1 MDDTKELILRAHNGD
16 KAARDKL
23 VLENIGLVYSVS
35 RRFAGR
41 GYELEDINQIGTIG
55 LIKAIDKF
63 DDSFDVRFST
73 YAVPMIA
80 GEIKRF
86 LRDDGML
93 KVSRSL
99 KENGYRI
106 KKASDELV
114 SQNGREATIEEL
126 AAATELSV
134 EDVVMAL
141 EANTDVESIYRTIY
155 QNDGNEVYLVDKLS
169 GNSGDTVKDE
179 FAGAQ
184 EQLLNSILLEQLLAE
199 LDEMEGKLIML
210 RYFKEMTQTQVAD
223 KLGISQVQVSRL
235 EKKILRKLRGYIT

>member
-1 MDDTKELILRAHNGD
+1 MDHTKELILRAHAGE
-16 KAARDKL
+16 KEARDRL
-23 VLENIGLVYSVS
+23 VMENMGLVYSVS
-35 RRFAGR
+35 RRFLGR

-63 DDSFDVRFST
+63 DESFEVKFST

-106 KKASDELV
+106 KRASDELI
-114 SQNGREATIEEL
+114 SRNGREATVEEL

-134 EDVVMAL
+134 EDVVMAM
-141 EANTDVESIYRTIY
+141 EANTDVESIYKTVY
-155 QNDGNEVYLVDKLS
+155 QGDGSEIYLVDKVTAQNNASS
-169 GNSGDTVKDE
+169 GGQAVGEQEKLLDTILLK
-179 FAGAQ
+179 
-184 EQLLNSILLEQLLAE
+184 QLLSE
-199 LDEMEGKLIML
+199 LDDTERELIRL
-210 RYFKEMTQTQVAD
+210 RYFMEQTQAAVAE

-235 EKKILRKLRGYIT
+235 EKKILLKLRALVT

>member
-1 MDDTKELILRAHNGD
+1 MDHTKELILRAHEGD
-16 KAARDKL
+16 KEAMDRL
-23 VLENIGLVYSVS
+23 VMENMGLVYSVS
-35 RRFAGR
+35 RRFIGR
-41 GYELEDINQIGTIG
+41 GCELEDINQIGTIG

-93 KVSRSL
+93 KVSRSI

-106 KKASDELV
+106 KKASDELI
-114 SQNGREATIEEL
+114 SKNGREATVEEL

-141 EANTDVESIYRTIY
+141 DANTDVESIYRTVY
-155 QNDGNEVYLVDKLS
+155 QGDGSEIYLVDKITMADNAATSQGSLPQ
-169 GNSGDTVKDE
+169 
-179 FAGAQ
+179 Q
-184 EQLLNSILLEQLLAE
+184 EKMLDIIMLRQLLEE
-199 LDEMEGKLIML
+199 LDETERKLISL
-210 RYFKEMTQTQVAD
+210 RYFKEMTQSAVAAE
-223 KLGISQVQVSRL
+223 LGISQVQVSRL
-235 EKKILRKLRGYIT
+235 EKKILQKLRKNIF

>member
-169 GNSGDTVKDE
+169 GSSGDTVRDE

-235 EKKILRKLRGYIT
+235 EKKILKKLRGYIT

>member
-16 KAARDKL
+16 KDARDKL

-169 GNSGDTVKDE
+169 GSSGDTVKDE

-199 LDEMEGKLIML
+199 LDELEGKLIML

>member
-106 KKASDELV
+106 KKASDKLV

-169 GNSGDTVKDE
+169 GSSGDTVKDE

-199 LDEMEGKLIML
+199 LDELEGKLIML
-210 RYFKEMTQTQVAD
+210 RYFKEMTQTQIAD

>member
-169 GNSGDTVKDE
+169 GSSGDTVKDE

-199 LDEMEGKLIML
+199 LDELEGKLIML

-235 EKKILRKLRGYIT
+235 EKKYSGSSVGI

>member
-169 GNSGDTVKDE
+169 GSSGDTVRDE

-199 LDEMEGKLIML
+199 LDELEGKLIML

-235 EKKILRKLRGYIT
+235 EKKILKKLRGYIT

>member
-106 KKASDELV
+106 KKASDKLV

-126 AAATELSV
+126 AAATGLSV

-169 GNSGDTVKDE
+169 GSSGDTVKDE

-199 LDEMEGKLIML
+199 LDELEGKLIML

>member
-106 KKASDELV
+106 KKATDELV

-169 GNSGDTVKDE
+169 GSSGDTVKDE

-235 EKKILRKLRGYIT
+235 EKKILKKLRGYIT

>member
-106 KKASDELV
+106 KKASDKLV

-169 GNSGDTVKDE
+169 GSSGDTVKDE

-199 LDEMEGKLIML
+199 LDELEGKLIML

-235 EKKILRKLRGYIT
+235 EKKILRKLREYIT

>member
-23 VLENIGLVYSVS
+23 VLDNIGL
-35 RRFAGR
+35 
-41 GYELEDINQIGTIG
+41 IGTIG

-169 GNSGDTVKDE
+169 GSSGDTVKDE

-199 LDEMEGKLIML
+199 LDELEGKLIML

>member
-1 MDDTKELILRAHNGD
+1 MDHTKELILRAHEGD
-16 KAARDKL
+16 KEARDRL
-23 VLENIGLVYSVS
+23 VMENMGLVYSVS
-35 RRFAGR
+35 RRFIGR
-41 GYELEDINQIGTIG
+41 GCELEDINQIGTIG

-93 KVSRSL
+93 KVSRSI

-106 KKASDELV
+106 KKASDELI
-114 SQNGREATIEEL
+114 SKNGREATVEEL

-141 EANTDVESIYRTIY
+141 DANTDVESIYRTVY
-155 QNDGNEVYLVDKLS
+155 QGDGSEIYLVDKITMADNAAISQGSLPQ
-169 GNSGDTVKDE
+169 
-179 FAGAQ
+179 Q
-184 EQLLNSILLEQLLAE
+184 EKMLDIIMLRQLLEE
-199 LDEMEGKLIML
+199 LDETERKLISL
-210 RYFKEMTQTQVAD
+210 RYFKEMTQSAVAAE
-223 KLGISQVQVSRL
+223 LGISQVQVSRL
-235 EKKILRKLRGYIT
+235 EKKILQKLRKNIF

>member
-1 MDDTKELILRAHNGD
+1 MNHTKELILRAHEGD
-16 KAARDKL
+16 KEARDRL
-23 VLENIGLVYSVS
+23 VMENMGLVYSVS
-35 RRFAGR
+35 RRFIGR
-41 GYELEDINQIGTIG
+41 GCELEDINQIGTIG

-93 KVSRSL
+93 KVSRSI

-106 KKASDELV
+106 KRASDELV
-114 SQNGREATIEEL
+114 SKNGREATVEEL

-141 EANTDVESIYRTIY
+141 DAGTDVESIYRTVY
-155 QNDGNEVYLVDKLS
+155 QGDGSEIFLVDKITSADNVSSSEGSLPQ
-169 GNSGDTVKDE
+169 
-179 FAGAQ
+179 Q
-184 EQLLNSILLEQLLAE
+184 EKMLDMIMLRQLLEE
-199 LDEMEGKLIML
+199 LDETERKLISL
-210 RYFKEMTQTQVAD
+210 RYFKEMTQSAVANE
-223 KLGISQVQVSRL
+223 LGISQVQVSRL
-235 EKKILRKLRGYIT
+235 EKKILQKLRKNII

>member
-1 MDDTKELILRAHNGD
+1 MNDTKELILRAHNGD

-106 KKASDELV
+106 KKASDKLV

-169 GNSGDTVKDE
+169 GSSGDTVKDE

-199 LDEMEGKLIML
+199 LDELEGKLIML

>member
-1 MDDTKELILRAHNGD
+1 MNHTNELILRAHEGD
-16 KAARDKL
+16 KEARDRL
-23 VLENIGLVYSVS
+23 VMENMGLVYSVS
-35 RRFAGR
+35 RRFIGR
-41 GYELEDINQIGTIG
+41 GCELEDINQIGTIG

-93 KVSRSL
+93 KVSRSI

-106 KKASDELV
+106 KRASDELV
-114 SQNGREATIEEL
+114 SKNGREATVEEL

-141 EANTDVESIYRTIY
+141 DAGTDVESIYRTVY
-155 QNDGNEVYLVDKLS
+155 QGDGSEIFLVDKITSADNVSSSEGSLPQ
-169 GNSGDTVKDE
+169 
-179 FAGAQ
+179 Q
-184 EQLLNSILLEQLLAE
+184 EKMLDMIMLRQLLEE
-199 LDEMEGKLIML
+199 LDETERKLISL
-210 RYFKEMTQTQVAD
+210 RYFKEMTQSAVANE
-223 KLGISQVQVSRL
+223 LGISQVQVSRL
-235 EKKILRKLRGYIT
+235 EKKILQKLRKNIF

>member
-1 MDDTKELILRAHNGD
+1 
-16 KAARDKL
+16 
-23 VLENIGLVYSVS
+23 
-35 RRFAGR
+35 
-41 GYELEDINQIGTIG
+41 
-55 LIKAIDKF
+55 
-63 DDSFDVRFST
+63 
-73 YAVPMIA
+73 MIA

-141 EANTDVESIYRTIY
+141 EANMDVESIYRTIY

-169 GNSGDTVKDE
+169 GSSGDTVKDE

-199 LDEMEGKLIML
+199 LDELEGKLIML

>member
-169 GNSGDTVKDE
+169 GSSGDTVKDE

-199 LDEMEGKLIML
+199 LDELEGKLIML

-235 EKKILRKLRGYIT
+235 EKKILKKLCGYIT

>member
-1 MDDTKELILRAHNGD
+1 MDVTKELILRAHNGD

-106 KKASDELV
+106 KKASDKLV

-169 GNSGDTVKDE
+169 GSSGDTVKDE

-199 LDEMEGKLIML
+199 LDELEGKLIML